1 MHAAWTA
8 ALHAVALSLLV
19 GGHAHSTCAHE
30 START
35 TGGVDNTGY
44 TFNRAVPYF
53 DDSRHP
59 GLAAPSEGGEE
70 EGR

>member
-1 MHAAWTA
+1 MHTAWTA
-8 ALHAVALSLLV
+8 AFHAVALSLLV

-53 DDSRHP
+53 DDSRHGRRMP
-59 GLAAPSEGGEE
+59 SSSRAPD
-70 EGR
+70 R